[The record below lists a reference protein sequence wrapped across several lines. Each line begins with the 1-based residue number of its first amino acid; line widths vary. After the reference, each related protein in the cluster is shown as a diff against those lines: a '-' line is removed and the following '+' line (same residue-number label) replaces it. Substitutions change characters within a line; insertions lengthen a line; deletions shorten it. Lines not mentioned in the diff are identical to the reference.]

1 MITIIYIAAI
11 CAANLLVAKLGP
23 WVTPI
28 NAFFLVG
35 LDMVLRDF
43 LHERYGIA
51 CSLLLSVVAGL
62 ISYFI
67 NPASGV
73 IAIASVV
80 AFIAAA
86 LVNALVYQWL
96 IDKPWLK
103 KSNAGNVAAAA
114 VDSMLFPL
122 IAFGAF
128 MPVIIAAQ
136 FICKTLGGALWS
148 WMLKGVKR

>member
-1 MITIIYIAAI
+1 MIAFIYVAAI
-11 CAANLLVAKLGP
+11 CAANLLVASYGP

-35 LDMVLRDF
+35 LDMVLRDI
-43 LHERYGIA
+43 LHERYGIMR
-51 CSLLLSVVAGL
+51 SLFLSAIAG
-62 ISYFI
+62 IVSYAI
-67 NPASGV
+67 NPASGL
-73 IAIASVV
+73 IAVASMV

-86 LVNALVYQWL
+86 FVNALVYQKL

-114 VDSMLFPL
+114 FDSILFPL

-128 MPVIIAAQ
+128 LPVIIVAQ
-136 FICKTLGGALWS
+136 FLCKTAGGAIWS
-148 WMLKGVKR
+148 WALKGVKR

>member
-1 MITIIYIAAI
+1 MIAVIYVVAI
-11 CAANLLVAKLGP
+11 CAANLLVARYGP

-35 LDMVLRDF
+35 IDMVLRDI
-43 LHERYGIA
+43 LHERYGIMR
-51 CSLLLSVVAGL
+51 SLFLSAIAGMV
-62 ISYFI
+62 SYAI
-67 NPASGV
+67 NPASGL
-73 IAIASVV
+73 IAVASMV

-86 LVNALVYQWL
+86 FVNALVYQKL

-114 VDSMLFPL
+114 VDSVLFPL

-128 MPVIIAAQ
+128 LPVIIIAQ
-136 FICKTLGGALWS
+136 FLCKTAGGAIWS
-148 WMLKGVKR
+148 WALKGVKR

>member
-1 MITIIYIAAI
+1 MIAVIYVVAI
-11 CAANLLVAKLGP
+11 CAANLLVARYGP

-35 LDMVLRDF
+35 LDMVLRDI
-43 LHERYGIA
+43 LHERYGIMR
-51 CSLLLSVVAGL
+51 SLFLSAIAG
-62 ISYFI
+62 IVSYAI
-67 NPASGV
+67 NPASGL
-73 IAIASVV
+73 IAVASMV

-86 LVNALVYQWL
+86 FVNALVYQKL

-114 VDSMLFPL
+114 VDSVLFPL

-128 MPVIIAAQ
+128 LPLIIVAQ
-136 FICKTLGGALWS
+136 FLCKTAGGAIWS
-148 WMLKGVKR
+148 WALKGVKR

>member
-1 MITIIYIAAI
+1 MIAVIYVVAI
-11 CAANLLVAKLGP
+11 CAANLLVARYGP

-35 LDMVLRDF
+35 LDMVLRDI
-43 LHERYGIA
+43 LHERYGIMR
-51 CSLLLSVVAGL
+51 SLFLSAIAGMV
-62 ISYFI
+62 SYAI
-67 NPASGV
+67 NPASGL
-73 IAIASVV
+73 IAVASMV

-86 LVNALVYQWL
+86 FVNALVYQKL

-114 VDSMLFPL
+114 VDSVLFPL

-128 MPVIIAAQ
+128 LPVIIIAQ
-136 FICKTLGGALWS
+136 FLCKTAGGAIWS
-148 WMLKGVKR
+148 WALKGVKR

>member
-1 MITIIYIAAI
+1 MIAVIYVVAI
-11 CAANLLVAKLGP
+11 CAANLLVARYGP

-35 LDMVLRDF
+35 LDMVLRDI
-43 LHERYGIA
+43 LHERYGIMR
-51 CSLLLSVVAGL
+51 SLFLSAIAG
-62 ISYFI
+62 IVSYAI
-67 NPASGV
+67 NPASGL
-73 IAIASVV
+73 IAIASMV

-86 LVNALVYQWL
+86 FVNALVYQKL

-114 VDSMLFPL
+114 VDSVLFPL

-128 MPVIIAAQ
+128 LPLIIGAQ
-136 FICKTLGGALWS
+136 FVCKTVGGAIWS
-148 WMLKGVKR
+148 WLLRGVKK

>member
-1 MITIIYIAAI
+1 MIAVIYVAAI
-11 CAANLLVAKLGP
+11 CAANLLVAHFGP
-23 WVTPI
+23 WVTPL

-35 LDMVLRDF
+35 LDMVLRDI
-43 LHERYGIA
+43 LHERYGILR
-51 CSLLLSVVAGL
+51 SVILSAAAGA
-62 ISYFI
+62 ISYAI

-86 LVNALVYQWL
+86 LVNAVVYQWM
-96 IDKPWLK
+96 IDKSWIK

-114 VDSMLFPL
+114 VDSALFPL

-128 MPVIIAAQ
+128 LPHIVLAQ
-136 FICKTLGGALWS
+136 FLCKTLGGALWS
-148 WMLKGVKR
+148 WALKGVKR